1 MTPHVIEE
9 KRPFDWRAFFQSYGL
24 LLSLVLLC
32 VVISLASDRFLKV
45 DNLINVLR
53 QASINGIISIGMMM
67 VILIRGLDLSV
78 GSVLAFATVVAA
90 DLLSRGE
97 VTGVT
102 PLGAIGIAV
111 LVGGLAG
118 MVNGALVTWVKI
130 PPFIATLGMMTFA
143 RGAALQYT
151 GGQPITGMAELGEG
165 IRFLGSAEVAGIP
178 VPILAMGV
186 LYLLAYILLNH
197 VPFGR
202 FIYAMGNNEEAA
214 FLSGLP
220 VKRLK
225 MFVYIVSGA
234 LAAFAGIILM
244 GRLNSAQPTA
254 GELFEFDAIAAVVVG
269 GTSFSGGEGT
279 ISGTLIGVLII
290 AVLNNGLNLLSVP
303 SFYQDIASGVVI
315 ALALL
320 LYRAIR

>member
-1 MTPHVIEE
+1 MVTQDLQN
-9 KRPFDWRAFFQSYGL
+9 KREFDWRSFFQSYGL
-24 LLSLVLLC
+24 MLSLLLLC
-32 VVISLASDRFLKV
+32 VAISLASDRFLTI
-45 DNLINVLR
+45 DNLRNVLR

-78 GSVLAFATVVAA
+78 GSVLALATVIAA
-90 DLLSRGE
+90 DLLSNGQ
-97 VTGVT
+97 VS

-111 LVGGLAG
+111 LVGGIAG
-118 MVNGALVTWVKI
+118 AVNGALVTWVKI

-151 GGQPITGMAELGEG
+151 GGRPITGLGELGAG
-165 IRFLGSAEVAGIP
+165 IRFVGSAELAGIP
-178 VPILAMGV
+178 VPIIAAGVIYLA
-186 LYLLAYILLNH
+186 AYVLLNH

-202 FIYAMGNNEEAA
+202 YIYAMGNNEEAA
-214 FLSGLP
+214 YLSGLP
-220 VKRLK
+220 IKRLK
-225 MFVYIVSGA
+225 MFVYILSGA
-234 LAAFAGIILM
+234 LAAFAGIILI

-254 GELFEFDAIAAVVVG
+254 GALSEFDAIAAVVVG
-269 GTSFSGGEGT
+269 GTSFDGGEGT
-279 ISGTLIGVLII
+279 VWGTLIGVLII
-290 AVLNNGLNLLSVP
+290 AVLNNGLNLLAVP

>member
-1 MTPHVIEE
+1 MTAQAVEE
-9 KRPFDWRAFFQSYGL
+9 KRPFDWRTFFQSYGL
-24 LLSLVLLC
+24 LLSLLLLC
-32 VVISLASDRFLKV
+32 GIISLASDRFLTV
-45 DNLINVLR
+45 DNLRNVLR

-102 PLGAIGIAV
+102 PLGAIGIAG
-111 LVGGLAG
+111 LVGGTAG
-118 MVNGALVTWVKI
+118 MINGILVTWIKI

-151 GGQPITGMAELGEG
+151 NGQPITGMAELGEG
-165 IRFLGSAEVAGIP
+165 IRFLGSAELNGIP
-178 VPILAMGV
+178 VPILAAGI
-186 LYLLAYILLNH
+186 LYILAYVLLNH

-202 FIYAMGNNEEAA
+202 YIYAMGNNEEAA
-214 FLSGLP
+214 YLSGLP
-220 VKRLK
+220 VKRIK

-254 GELFEFDAIAAVVVG
+254 GALSEFDAIAAVVVG

-279 ISGTLIGVLII
+279 VSGTLIGVLII
-290 AVLNNGLNLLSVP
+290 AVLNNGLNLLEIP